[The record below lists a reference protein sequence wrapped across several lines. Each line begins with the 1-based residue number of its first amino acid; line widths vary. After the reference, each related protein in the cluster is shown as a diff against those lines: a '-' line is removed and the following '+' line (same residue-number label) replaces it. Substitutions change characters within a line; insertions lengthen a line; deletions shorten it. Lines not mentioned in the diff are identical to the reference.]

1 MTETNTMRRLRTLS
15 EIADILQRAERT
27 LFTQAAR
34 GAIPGIRKVPN
45 IPRPVFMTDAT
56 DAELVAWNNT
66 RRGSGRPCHEGPVSA
81 QTAAQRRCR
90 AKKRAAAKQQSV
102 NAPE

>member
-1 MTETNTMRRLRTLS
+1 MTETNNERRLRTLS
-15 EIADILQRAERT
+15 EIATILQRGPRT

-56 DAELVAWNNT
+56 DAELIQWNNT
-66 RRGSGRPCHEGPVSA
+66 RRSPGRPCHEGPVSA

-90 AKKRAAAKQQSV
+90 AKKRTAKQTI